1 MNKNPYDFFAENRR
15 WTSESFDSE
24 NVGGST
30 SMRRV
35 MFIVPICALVLL
47 AVSVFLITEY
57 SDNSRTLLDA
67 WQDRS
72 DFDFHAEELHQ
83 NAEELTRM
91 ARSYVATDDQR
102 YLEFFQM
109 IQDIQE
115 GNLPRPADYNLAYW
129 DFVLAPDPD
138 SELDS
143 AEQSESSEQLQLE
156 GPTVPLFNLLTET
169 GVNSS
174 EIFLLQEAREK
185 LNEQI
190 EMEKSAIAAAQK
202 GNLQEAID
210 LLYSEEYLT
219 VKAQVVDPMMEAIKL
234 YDDRS
239 FSEVSRL
246 DDRND
251 RLRIELLIIVSL
263 LIFFVVSS
271 FVLAFFIPHP
281 DREKSEE

>member
-115 GNLPRPADYNLAYW
+115 GKLPRPANYNLAYW
-129 DFVLAPDPD
+129 DFVLAQD

-143 AEQSESSEQLQLE
+143 AEQSESSEQLELE
-156 GPTVPLFNLLTET
+156 GPTVPLFNLLAET

-174 EIFLLQEAREK
+174 EISLLQEAGEK

-190 EMEKSAIAAAQK
+190 EMEKSAIAAAQE

-210 LLYSEEYLT
+210 LLYSEEYLN
-219 VKAQVVDPMMEAIKL
+219 VKAQVVDPMMKAIKL

-239 FSEVSRL
+239 LSEVLRL

-251 RLRIELLIIVSL
+251 RLRVELLIIVSL